1 MSFYAARQPILNA
14 DKTLYAYELL
24 FRDSLENS
32 FPKNMSDDEATSN
45 MIDGLLSSLGSSL
58 DSIAEGKPAF
68 INFTHDTLLN
78 RFPLML
84 HEDKIVVEVL
94 ETVKPGKK
102 LLAAIQELKSNNYVI
117 ALDDYEHQPVWR
129 HFYPFI
135 DIIKID
141 FTLTS
146 IDEIKNIIK
155 DISEFPKIKLL
166 AEKIE
171 TYDEFNQAIE
181 LGFDYFQGYFFSR
194 PEVLHGRTL
203 TPCHVSLADIM
214 SEMSKEEPNVGLV
227 AKAFERDVSLSFK
240 LLRYT
245 QSPLFNRGKEIST
258 IKQAIVLLGNQE
270 LRRFVSLL
278 FAAKY
283 SEGKPQI
290 LTALSLVRA
299 RFCES
304 ITALTNQNKEQ
315 SSAFLVGLLSLL
327 DAMLDSKLE
336 DLLDEL
342 PLSEHI
348 KNSLTKNEGV
358 LSLYL
363 KLVTCFEQGDWSAAE
378 KVSHQLNLDKDD
390 TASKYQEAVNW
401 TYERLSF
408 G

>member
-1 MSFYAARQPILNA
+1 
-14 DKTLYAYELL
+14 
-24 FRDSLENS
+24 
-32 FPKNMSDDEATSN
+32 MSDDQATSS
-45 MIDGLLSSLGSSL
+45 MIDGLLSSLGSNL
-58 DSIAEGKPAF
+58 ESIAQSKPAF
-68 INFTHDTLLN
+68 INFTQDTLLN

-84 HEDKIVVEVL
+84 PKEQVVVEVL

-102 LLAAIQELKSNNYVI
+102 LLAAIQELKENDYII

-146 IDEIKNIIK
+146 IDEIKQIIE
-155 DISEFPKIKLL
+155 DISDFKHIKLL

-171 TYDEFNQAIE
+171 TYNEFNQALD
-181 LGFDYFQGYFFSR
+181 LGFSYFQGYFFSR
-194 PEVLHGRTL
+194 PEVLHSRSL
-203 TPCHVSLADIM
+203 TPCQITLADIV
-214 SEMSKEEPNVGLV
+214 SEMSKEEPNVDKV
-227 AKAFERDVSLSFK
+227 AKAFEMDVSLSFK

-245 QSPLFNRGKEIST
+245 QSPIFKREKEIST
-258 IKQAIVLLGNQE
+258 IKQAIVVLGNQE

-278 FAAKY
+278 FATKY
-283 SEGKPQI
+283 AEGKPQV

-304 ITALTNQNKEQ
+304 VTVLTSQNQEQ

-327 DAMLDSKLE
+327 DAMLDSTLE
-336 DLLDEL
+336 DLLDAL

-348 KNSLTKNEGV
+348 KTSLTKNEGT
-358 LSLYL
+358 LALYL
-363 KLVTCFEQGDWSAAE
+363 KLVTCFEQGDWNSAE
-378 KVSHQLNLDKDD
+378 KISKQLKLDKDD

-408 G
+408 C

>member
-14 DKTLYAYELL
+14 DKTLFAYELL

-32 FPKNMSDDEATSN
+32 FPKNIDDDQATN
-45 MIDGLLSSLGSSL
+45 HMLDGLLSSLGSCL
-58 DSIAEGKPAF
+58 GSIAQDKPAF
-68 INFTHDTLLN
+68 INFTHETLLN

-84 HEDKIVVEVL
+84 PQEQVVIEVL

-102 LLAAIQELKSNNYVI
+102 LLAVIEELKSNNYIV

-129 HFYPFI
+129 HFYPFV

-146 IDEIKNIIK
+146 IDEIKQIIK
-155 DISEFPKIKLL
+155 DISQFPHIKLL

-171 TYDEFNQAIE
+171 TYDEFNQALE
-181 LGFDYFQGYFFSR
+181 LGFCYFQGYFFSR
-194 PEVLHGRTL
+194 PEVIKGQSL
-203 TPCHVSLADIM
+203 TPSHVSLADIM
-214 SEMSKEEPNVGLV
+214 SEMSKTEPDVDKV
-227 AKAFERDVSLSFK
+227 AKAFEMDVSLSFK

-245 QSPLFNRGKEIST
+245 QSPIFKRGKDIST
-258 IKQAIVLLGNQE
+258 IKQAIVVLGNQE

-278 FAAKY
+278 FATKY
-283 SEGKPQI
+283 SEGKPQE
-290 LTALSLVRA
+290 LTALSLTRA

-304 ITALTNQNKEQ
+304 VTILTNQNQEQ

-336 DLLDEL
+336 DLLDVL
-342 PLSEHI
+342 PLSTHI
-348 KNSLTKNEGV
+348 KTTLIKSEGE
-358 LSLYL
+358 LALYL
-363 KLVTCFEQGDWSAAE
+363 KLVNCFEQGDWAAAE
-378 KVSHQLNLDKDD
+378 KISKQLQLDKDD
-390 TASKYQEAVNW
+390 TALKYQEAVNW

>member
-32 FPKNMSDDEATSN
+32 FPKNMSDDQATSS
-45 MIDGLLSSLGSSL
+45 MIDGLLSSLGSNL
-58 DSIAEGKPAF
+58 ESIAQSKPAF
-68 INFTHDTLLN
+68 INFTQDTLLN

-84 HEDKIVVEVL
+84 PKEQVVVEVL

-102 LLAAIQELKSNNYVI
+102 LLAAIQELKENDYII

-146 IDEIKNIIK
+146 IDEIKQIIE
-155 DISEFPKIKLL
+155 DISDFKHIKLL

-171 TYDEFNQAIE
+171 TYNEFNQALD
-181 LGFDYFQGYFFSR
+181 LGFSYFQGYFFSR
-194 PEVLHGRTL
+194 PEVLHSRSL
-203 TPCHVSLADIM
+203 TPCQISLADIM
-214 SEMSKEEPNVGLV
+214 SEMSKEEPDIDKV
-227 AKAFERDVSLSFK
+227 AKAFELDVSLSFK

-245 QSPLFNRGKEIST
+245 QSPIFKREKDIST
-258 IKQAIVLLGNQE
+258 IKQAIVVLGNEE

-283 SEGKPQI
+283 SEGKPQV

-304 ITALTNQNKEQ
+304 VTILTSQNQEQ

-336 DLLDEL
+336 ELLDAL

-348 KNSLTKNEGV
+348 KTSLTKNEGA
-358 LSLYL
+358 LALYL
-363 KLVTCFEQGDWSAAE
+363 KLVTCFEQGDWSTAE
-378 KVSHQLNLDKDD
+378 KISQQLNLDKDD

-401 TYERLSF
+401 TYERLSLC
-408 G
+408 